1 MKSFIEW
8 IKPTVTGTDGKASH
22 RRLTVIYF
30 IIILTYMVY
39 KTAYGSV
46 FPEIAW
52 IVISGGAGLFSGL
65 SVWQEIVNKRKDESK
80 FGNYNNPNP
89 PMDDYYGRDNTD
101 GNSRQY

>member
-1 MKSFIEW
+1 MKNFIKW
-8 IKPTVTGTDGKASH
+8 IKPTVTGADGKASH

-52 IVISGGAGLFSGL
+52 KL
-65 SVWQEIVNKRKDESK
+65 
-80 FGNYNNPNP
+80 
-89 PMDDYYGRDNTD
+89 
-101 GNSRQY
+101 